1 MKSILITGENSYIG
15 NSLSKWIDENYSH
28 NISYSKL
35 SLRTDSW
42 KSRNFNEFQS
52 IVHVAGIAHNSNDK
66 KLKDIYY
73 EVNTELTLEIAKK
86 AKKDGVKHFI
96 FLSSIIVYSANND
109 KIIDINTPANP
120 LNFYSDSKLKA
131 ENGLLKLQDHNFK
144 ISIVRPPM
152 VYGPNCKGNF
162 SRLSNIS
169 KKTIFFPEIENKR
182 SMIFVYNLSEFLV
195 KVVEKK
201 IDGYLYPQNEE
212 YVKTSDIIK
221 EISKYYNKK
230 ILFFKIPKIFLGMI
244 SKNKF
249 YDKVFGDLVYE
260 KEMSISKVK
269 DYNTFSFEESIFETE
284 KEKRI

>member
-35 SLRTDSW
+35 SLRTDNW
-42 KSRNFNEFQS
+42 KSCNFNEFQS

-169 KKTIFFPEIENKR
+169 KKTILFPDIENKR

-195 KVVEKK
+195 KVIEKK

-230 ILFFKIPKIFLGMI
+230 VLFFKIPRVFLKII

-249 YDKVFGDLVYE
+249 YDKVFGDLVYK

-269 DYNTFSFEESIFETE
+269 DYNTFTFEESIFETE